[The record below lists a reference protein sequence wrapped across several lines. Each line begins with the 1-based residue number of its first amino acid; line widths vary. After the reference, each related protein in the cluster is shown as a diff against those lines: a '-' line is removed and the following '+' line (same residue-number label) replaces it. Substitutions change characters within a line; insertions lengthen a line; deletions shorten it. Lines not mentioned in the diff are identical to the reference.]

1 MADLEKRTVGLVVA
15 PGVTE
20 RLAESLMEELPDML
34 SQQNNNEKEW
44 TIEFLTE
51 P

>member
-20 RLAESLMEELPDML
+20 RLAETLMEEMPEMW
-34 SQQNNNEKEW
+34 SEQYNN
-44 TIEFLTE
+44 
-51 P
+51 